1 MSGHRRDAAESA
13 SEQSPSEQSRSAKS
27 ESVESGAAGSGPT
40 RSDTGGHAAKRQ
52 RPGIGREE
60 QVRPQR
66 VQGGRPEGDRR
77 PGLLP
82 DEGAMVDEHGRP
94 PGVPS
99 RTGTGS
105 GSPPSDPERVD
116 RAAAEA
122 EDPGTAGR
130 R

>member
-1 MSGHRRDAAESA
+1 MSEHGQKA
-13 SEQSPSEQSRSAKS
+13 
-27 ESVESGAAGSGPT
+27 AAGSGSAGSDPART
-40 RSDTGGHAAKRQ
+40 DPARGDTGGHAAKRQ

-60 QVRPQR
+60 QVRPDHPR
-66 VQGGRPEGDRR
+66 DSRPQGGHR

-105 GSPPSDPERVD
+105 GSPPSDPERVE
-116 RAAAEA
+116 RAAAG
-122 EDPGTAGR
+122 DDGPGAPGR
-130 R
+130 